1 MAELLLR
8 ESKSGESNRGA
19 PNRDVQSRAQTALA
33 ASPIFALR
41 ELNVDRSGDA
51 LFLTGQVD
59 SFYHKQLAQ
68 EVVRTVAGG
77 CRVVNA
83 VEVS

>member
-1 MAELLLR
+1 MAELLVR
-8 ESKSGESNRGA
+8 DSARIASA
-19 PNRDVQSRAQTALA
+19 NRDLQTRAQTALS

-41 ELNVDRSGDA
+41 ELCVDRDDDA

-68 EVVRTVAGG
+68 EVVRSVAGK